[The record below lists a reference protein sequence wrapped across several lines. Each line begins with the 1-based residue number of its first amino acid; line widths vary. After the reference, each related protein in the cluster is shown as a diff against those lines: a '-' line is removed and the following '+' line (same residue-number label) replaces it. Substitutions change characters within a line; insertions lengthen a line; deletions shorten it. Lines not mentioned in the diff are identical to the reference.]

1 MTEEDHLTNELVKC
15 HEEALASA
23 IAEEENLSKVI
34 EEEENKDILVETDEG
49 ESDLA
54 LSTVSLV

>member
-23 IAEEENLSKVI
+23 IAEEENLSKVY
-34 EEEENKDILVETDEG
+34 EEEESRNILVETDEG

-54 LSTVSLV
+54 LSTVST